1 MDPKDKKQLAKQRK
15 EAAKQ
20 AQKFHREQ
28 EKQHKKSSAKSK
40 KKPPKKE
47 KSASK
52 IQEAVSERRR
62 QQRAERRQNL
72 SREEKFRREGKEK
85 LKNLQPRD
93 SDDGG
98 YYIDEYS
105 EKQRQEKRAKIIR
118 KQERE
123 VIRRNKKPMTAKQV
137 RLRRILISAGI
148 AAAVIIIGA
157 VLSFTVLFKTEKI
170 DIEGDIYYTE
180 DQITAFSNVSLQQN
194 IFLGAWNSTPEE
206 IVKNLPYVETANIG
220 FAVPDTI
227 TIRIKNAVPTYVVKD
242 GNGYLVVSSKGRIL
256 DTAADNYENL
266 VVLTC
271 GEIKNKSKGEYIDFG
286 DDSVPEILDSVA
298 KSFAANGVD
307 KITGFDISNLSQIV
321 INYDNRININ
331 IGLPE
336 DLDYKI
342 KTAFTIINEKLDPNN
357 TGQVYGTLDVSTCNK
372 NKISHYKPSE
382 TIPVTEQPTTAP
394 ADSGTANQN
403 GAANEYPNA
412 NEWQGNYYGGDD
424 YAVTDNWQSDGN
436 AYGYYDLQQDAG
448 GYDGAYDWQAD
459 AGGLYNGGAVG
470 EGQW

>member
-1 MDPKDKKQLAKQRK
+1 MDSKDKKQFARQRR
-15 EAAKQ
+15 EAARQ
-20 AQKFHREQ
+20 AQKFHKEQ
-28 EKQHKKSSAKSK
+28 EKQNKKSSAKSK
-40 KKPPKKE
+40 KKPAKKK
-47 KSASK
+47 KSVSK
-52 IQEAVSERRR
+52 IQDAVTERSRR
-62 QQRAERRQNL
+62 QRAERRQNL

-85 LKNLQPRD
+85 LKNLQPHD
-93 SDDGG
+93 SDAGG

-105 EKQRQEKRAKIIR
+105 EKQRLEKRAKVIR

-123 VIRRNKKPMTAKQV
+123 VIRRSKKPLTAKQV
-137 RLRRILISAGI
+137 RLRRILVSVGI
-148 AAAVIIIGA
+148 AAAVIVIGA

-180 DQITAFSNVSLQQN
+180 EQITAFSNVTLQQN

-206 IVKNLPYVETANIG
+206 IVKNLPYVESANIG

-256 DTAADNYENL
+256 DTTADNFENL

-286 DDSVPEILDSVA
+286 DDSVPDILDSVA

-307 KITGFDISNLSQIV
+307 KITGFDISDLSQIV

-342 KTAFTIINEKLDPNN
+342 KTAFTIINEKLDPNH
-357 TGQVYGTLDVSTCNK
+357 TGQIYGTLDVSTCNK

-382 TIPVTEQPTTAP
+382 TIPATTEQPTTAP
-394 ADSGTANQN
+394 AGENGSGET
-403 GAANEYPNA
+403 NENTGT
-412 NEWQGNYYGGDD
+412 NEWQGND
-424 YAVTDNWQSDGN
+424 YDGN
-436 AYGYYDLQQDAG
+436 AGTNEWQDNNADYDNGSWQDGG
-448 GYDGAYDWQAD
+448 GYAGEYDWQAE
-459 AGGLYNGGAVG
+459 A
-470 EGQW
+470 Q